1 MKEIDFIPEW
11 YKADRVRKRRYVRQ
25 YTIITV
31 IFAVMMIWSFIAG
44 GQVSRASAE
53 VGEIQSA
60 FAKSRDKVNLA
71 QQLQGEIAQME
82 QKKAL
87 LDAITSRTKVTAI
100 LGELSYLVQENIV
113 LSKLSLTSEPIDELK
128 KESSASG
135 AVVQIAASK
144 RQQNTAIIDAP
155 SRLKVTLAGIA
166 ARPADAAGL
175 IAGLEQDDYF
185 QQVTLVFSR
194 PKKLADMDV
203 TEFEICCY
211 VADYRIQK

>member
-11 YKADRVRKRRYVRQ
+11 YRADRVRKRRYVRQ
-25 YTIITV
+25 YTIIAVIFTV
-31 IFAVMMIWSFIAG
+31 IIIWSFIVGA
-44 GQVSRASAE
+44 QVSHASAE
-53 VGEIQSA
+53 VEDIQA
-60 FAKSRDKVNLA
+60 ALAKSRSKVYLA

-82 QKKAL
+82 QKTAL

-113 LSKLSLTSEPIDELK
+113 LNKLSLTSEPIEELK
-128 KESSASG
+128 KESSVSG
-135 AVVQIAASK
+135 AVVQIAPSK
-144 RQQNTAIIDAP
+144 QQQNPTVVDAP

-166 ARPADAAGL
+166 ARPSDAAGL
-175 IAGLEQDDYF
+175 IAGLEQDEYF

-203 TEFEICCY
+203 TEFEIRCY